1 MKRFNVLLLIIAFTG
16 ILAQAQNKSELFF
29 TGLAERSAS
38 VKSFSGDFLQK
49 KKIRLTDREMISKG
63 TVRYDKGSAIR
74 FDYLSPRK
82 MSVVVGKNDLK
93 IITPEKTTTYD
104 LSAQKE
110 LSALVAVMNDC
121 LAGNV
126 KGLSKNCKVE
136 YMEENSAHVVNLY
149 PLPGNTSYPYESIV
163 LLFDTTDY
171 SIKEIVLNE
180 RSKDITSY
188 QFLNLK
194 LHE

>member
-1 MKRFNVLLLIIAFTG
+1 MKRYIMLLLVVAFSG
-16 ILAQAQNKSELFF
+16 VAAQAQVKSDLFF
-29 TGLAERSAS
+29 TALAERSAS
-38 VKSFSGDFLQK
+38 VRSFSGNFIQK
-49 KKIRLTDREMISKG
+49 KKIQLTDREMISKG
-63 TVRYDKGSAIR
+63 TVRYEKGSAIR
-74 FDYLSPRK
+74 FDYVSPRK
-82 MSVVVGKNDLK
+82 MSIVVGEKDLK

-110 LSALVAVMNDC
+110 MSALVSIMNDC

-126 KGLSKNCKVE
+126 EGLSENCKVE
-136 YMEENSAHVVNLY
+136 YRKEPAVHVVNLY

-163 LLFDTTDY
+163 LLFNASDY
-171 SIKEIVLNE
+171 SIKEIILNE

>member
-1 MKRFNVLLLIIAFTG
+1 MI
-16 ILAQAQNKSELFF
+16 
-29 TGLAERSAS
+29 
-38 VKSFSGDFLQK
+38 FL
-49 KKIRLTDREMISKG
+49 
-63 TVRYDKGSAIR
+63 
-74 FDYLSPRK
+74 
-82 MSVVVGKNDLK
+82 
-93 IITPEKTTTYD
+93 
-104 LSAQKE
+104 AQKE

-171 SIKEIVLNE
+171 SIKEIILNE